1 MQRHVQVPLRQSPG
15 KRTDRRRRGPLRHPA
30 PQDQR
35 PARPGRQLPH
45 PDERQ
50 PQGTRPSHP
59 CNTAILEVSESEGYL
74 LLDELTP
81 RRGHQQLLEQGRLHL
96 LGHLNGV
103 ELSFATELIET
114 DEKEGIAIYKTTLPE
129 KLFYLQ
135 RRMDHRVAT
144 SGQRIP
150 FRARRG
156 RELEVLIEG
165 YLLDLSQSGIGVILN
180 EDQFL
185 RKGET
190 LANCSIRLP
199 GEEDQ
204 PADFAM
210 EIRFY
215 SQGQQSRRGRLGG
228 RFKGLDRETQRRIR
242 QFLNKLER
250 AQIRRQ
256 RGAG

>member
-1 MQRHVQVPLRQSPG
+1 MFRSLFGRAQASEPTADEGGHFVTLRPRISA
-15 KRTDRRRRGPLRHPA
+15 LL
-30 PQDQR
+30 DQ
-35 PARPGRQLPH
+35 AAKSHTLMSASLKGL
-45 PDERQ
+45 D
-50 PQGTRPSHP
+50 HP

-96 LGHLNGV
+96 LGRLNGV

-199 GEEDQ
+199 GEEEQ
-204 PADFAM
+204 PANFAM

-228 RFKGLDRETQRRIR
+228 RFKGLDRETLRRIR

-250 AQIRRQ
+250 TQIRRQ
-256 RGAG
+256 RG